1 MLITAGSTVGSQQR
15 CLIAISVGCDRSGEE
30 KGADKSPLK
39 SYREQRGGIGWNI
52 QKIM

>member
-1 MLITAGSTVGSQQR
+1 MLITADSTEGWQQR
-15 CLIAISVGCDRSGEE
+15 CRMSRGYNRSGEE